1 MGHIY
6 CGFNEGQEKAYKYLE
21 KMLPDLAA
29 DLHITA
35 TKVEDQDPRPLYET
49 SLNSAIWL
57 GCGKLQADRHTTFQ
71 RLLSTYHG
79 EQQTQIYQIYQIY
92 TK

>member
-1 MGHIY
+1 
-6 CGFNEGQEKAYKYLE
+6 
-21 KMLPDLAA
+21 MLPDLAA

-79 EQQTQIYQIYQIY
+79 KQQI
-92 TK
+92 